1 MKRISILLA
10 ICLLLGIPAQ
20 AAAPALFQ
28 YQSSRLGFSVTV
40 PGVRQGEVIA
50 EETDTGV
57 NFYHA
62 PSREKYG
69 GEIGSIVV
77 VSPRSD
83 FFSGHYDDMAYQ
95 IIAMGKNQ
103 IFLWKVPGGGAP
115 TGGDF
120 LDAFRRVSSAFS
132 MENLRKGLVP
142 AQPDGWPKLQTVRHL
157 AYLPVSGGLARP
169 NAPLTRGELAQMLYT
184 LLDAGNKA
192 DSYRAPFSD
201 TAGKDCTQAV
211 AYLAS
216 YGILTGYADGT
227 FRPDA
232 PISRAAFAVL
242 LHRCQFAAPVGQYGE
257 EFVFA
262 DVPAGYWA
270 ETYIWRKLLELAM
283 PLCKVHPFFGL
294 LIKELSDL
302 EENHA
307 YGKNDTKDILLR
319 LDRDFENIVSDAK
332 ALIEVCLDDRYQP
345 NYSTAER
352 YREAHYD
359 ARLCFDD
366 MRYGELATEEVMLER
381 PAYDSAYNYSVEK
394 LREQGIKT
402 ALREV
407 LYPNTVRDLYNY
419 LKGYCLRLPLP
430 IHKCK
435 NCGRYFVV
443 TGNITQDYCTRLME
457 GSEKTCRQMGAVVQ
471 YQSRQ
476 MKNPATKEFTRSYK
490 AHNARVRYG
499 TMTKAE
505 FTAWS
510 KEARAKRAD
519 CIAGKLP
526 LEEFVVWLDSDRQR

>member
-1 MKRISILLA
+1 
-10 ICLLLGIPAQ
+10 
-20 AAAPALFQ
+20 
-28 YQSSRLGFSVTV
+28 
-40 PGVRQGEVIA
+40 
-50 EETDTGV
+50 
-57 NFYHA
+57 
-62 PSREKYG
+62 
-69 GEIGSIVV
+69 
-77 VSPRSD
+77 
-83 FFSGHYDDMAYQ
+83 
-95 IIAMGKNQ
+95 
-103 IFLWKVPGGGAP
+103 
-115 TGGDF
+115 
-120 LDAFRRVSSAFS
+120 
-132 MENLRKGLVP
+132 
-142 AQPDGWPKLQTVRHL
+142 
-157 AYLPVSGGLARP
+157 
-169 NAPLTRGELAQMLYT
+169 
-184 LLDAGNKA
+184 
-192 DSYRAPFSD
+192 
-201 TAGKDCTQAV
+201 
-211 AYLAS
+211 
-216 YGILTGYADGT
+216 
-227 FRPDA
+227 
-232 PISRAAFAVL
+232 
-242 LHRCQFAAPVGQYGE
+242 
-257 EFVFA
+257 
-262 DVPAGYWA
+262 
-270 ETYIWRKLLELAM
+270 M

-307 YGKNDTKDILLR
+307 YGKNDTRDILLR
-319 LDRDFENIVSDAK
+319 FDRDFENIVSDAK

-407 LYPNTVRDLYNY
+407 LYPNTVQDLYNY

-526 LEEFVVWLDSDRQR
+526 LEEFVAWLDSDRQR